1 MITDMSDSVLVD
13 GVLCCFYDAAM
24 LCFNHAMLQ
33 LLLCCYATLCCA
45 MLLCYYCAILLSAML
60 LLCYIDGILSLPGV
74 VVHELGVLLSPFSS
88 SYGFC
93 GCNSCKPPWKKSAL
107 SQR

>member
-45 MLLCYYCAILLSAML
+45 MLLCYYCAIYYKP
-60 LLCYIDGILSLPGV
+60 CYYCATLMA
-74 VVHELGVLLSPFSS
+74 
-88 SYGFC
+88 SY
-93 GCNSCKPPWKKSAL
+93 PYL
-107 SQR
+107 V